1 MVLSD
6 SRGWLRKLSPTVY
19 AFILVAALAGTLA
32 VKVRFRGVFACPA
45 SYGAAAYISD
55 CNAANYGD
63 YDHGAFW
70 FGLEPEASRA
80 AADAKVLFLGNS
92 RLQFALSTPP
102 TAEWFARNA
111 ITFYLL
117 GFSHSE
123 TVVFVAPVLKKIDPR
138 ASVYVINVD
147 RFFDSRISPP
157 TEQLQQDRDIGWRY
171 REKQIWQRLHKP
183 VCGVLPFLCGNALG
197 VYRTR
202 DNGVWRMAGAAPQA
216 KAPVSDGA
224 PTNVDRW
231 PEYVS
236 LAKKFVGDLQTRRQ
250 CVLLTLVPTVGTKRA
265 EAQEIA
271 NALGLPLIAPQVDG
285 LKTFDGSHLDSASAA
300 RWSAAF
306 FEAAGPIIQD
316 CAANRPTSASS
327 DRDPGGNGS

>member
-1 MVLSD
+1 MLSG

-19 AFILVAALAGTLA
+19 AVILVAALVGTLA

-45 SYGAAAYISD
+45 SYGAAAYLSD

-80 AADAKVLFLGNS
+80 AAEANVLFIGNS
-92 RLQFALSTPP
+92 RLQFALSTPQ
-102 TAEWFARNA
+102 TTEWFTRNA
-111 ITFYLL
+111 ISFYLL

-123 TVVFVAPVLKKIDPR
+123 TVAYMAPVLRKIDPR
-138 ASVYVINVD
+138 ASVYVIHVD

-157 TEQLQQDRDIGWRY
+157 TAQLQQERDIGARY
-171 REKQIWQRLHKP
+171 REKQVWQSLHKP
-183 VCGVLPFLCGNALG
+183 VCGALPLLCGNQLG
-197 VYRTR
+197 IYRTR
-202 DNGVWRMAGAAPQA
+202 ANGTWRTAGARPQA

-236 LAKKFVGDLQTRRQ
+236 IAKKFVGELRTRRQ
-250 CVLLTLVPTVGTKRA
+250 CVLLTLVPTVDTKRA

-285 LKTFDGSHLDSASAA
+285 LKTFDGSHLEPASAA

-306 FEAAGPIIQD
+306 LEAAGPIIQD
-316 CAANRPTSASS
+316 CAANRPSSASN
-327 DRDPGGNGS
+327 DHDPGSNGS